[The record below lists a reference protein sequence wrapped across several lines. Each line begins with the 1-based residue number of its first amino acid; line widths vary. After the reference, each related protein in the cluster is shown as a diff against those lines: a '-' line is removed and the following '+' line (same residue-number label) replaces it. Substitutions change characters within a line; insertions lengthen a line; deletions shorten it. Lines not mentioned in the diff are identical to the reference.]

1 MVETKCWNS
10 HTLEGLVKKIGDYP
24 KGNKEVTRVL
34 YQVSFASSIVNAGDV
49 LE

>member
-1 MVETKCWNS
+1 MLES
-10 HTLEGLVKKIGDYP
+10 GQLHTGGPYKKIGDYP
-24 KGNKEVTRVL
+24 KGSKEVTRVL